1 MPMPLWWGQIN
12 KRLFNPKALQNG
24 KWKIINHVGRSSG
37 RAYRTPLDAYEVDGT
52 YVFILVYGPKSDW
65 VRNVVASGQAS
76 LEVDDE
82 IVELV
87 SPRIVPGHT
96 AWPMLEGV
104 AKRPPG
110 FLGIDEFLLMDIA
123 SRVSVHADQIGE
135 PDRR

>member
-1 MPMPLWWGQIN
+1 MPLWWGQIN

-96 AWPMLEGV
+96 ACL
-104 AKRPPG
+104 RPRR
-110 FLGIDEFLLMDIA
+110 
-123 SRVSVHADQIGE
+123 S
-135 PDRR
+135 DR